1 MRPLLHH
8 TKVNKMTQPYIPPPK
23 EIDDIPVKATP
34 KYIPLKD
41 HDTPVKVLFTGYLC
55 TVAVGY
61 LFALIQILFTHGMAD
76 GKFGLSVDDIVYSYY
91 GNRSGTVLE
100 TKLNGS
106 MKDNATEQER
116 FEIIQWV
123 RDGADKDDYID
134 NGIKKIVENKCVMCH
149 NKDAGG
155 LPDFTKFD
163 TLKTLSAQD
172 EGATFASLTRIS
184 HIHLFGISFIFM
196 FVGII
201 FSFAETTKTKYK
213 CIAIGMPYVFLI
225 ADILSWW
232 LTKIHPMFA
241 MLVIFAGMGMGLSFV
256 YMWIVS
262 LLEMWLYKPVF
273 VSGLGMHYLQWRD
286 NLKSEKSKQHI
297 DLIVELCAKSGRF
310 VCTQVTTTALPWL
323 KTLWDSLQNKMRK

>member
-1 MRPLLHH
+1 M
-8 TKVNKMTQPYIPPPK
+8 QPYVPPPE
-23 EIDDIPVKATP
+23 EIDDIPVQKP
-34 KYIPLKD
+34 KYLALKD
-41 HDTPVKVLFTGYLC
+41 HDTPIKVLFTGYLC

-116 FEIIQWV
+116 FDIIQWV

-134 NGIKKIVENKCVMCH
+134 NGIQKIVENKCVMCH

-155 LPDFTKFD
+155 LPDLSKFENV
-163 TLKTLSAQD
+163 KALSAQD

-201 FSFAETTKTKYK
+201 FSFSETAKTKMK
-213 CIAIGMPYVFLI
+213 CVAIGMPYVFLI

-241 MLVIFAGMGMGLSFV
+241 MLVIIAGMGMGMSFV
-256 YMWIVS
+256 YMWTVS

-286 NLKSEKSKQHI
+286 NVKSETIGKIADFLFNIFKSCSKFIQ
-297 DLIVELCAKSGRF
+297 
-310 VCTQVTTTALPWL
+310 TQFLTTALPLL
-323 KTLWDSLQNKMRK
+323 KSLLDKLFEKIRQRLQK

>member
-1 MRPLLHH
+1 MA
-8 TKVNKMTQPYIPPPK
+8 N
-23 EIDDIPVKATP
+23 

-41 HDTPVKVLFTGYLC
+41 HDTPIKVLFTGYLC
-55 TVAVGY
+55 TVGIGY

-106 MKDNATEQER
+106 MKDNASEQER
-116 FEIIQWV
+116 FDIIQWV

-134 NGIKKIVENKCVMCH
+134 NGVQKIIEAKCVMCH

-155 LPDFTKFD
+155 LPDFTKFE
-163 TLKTLSAQD
+163 TLKSLAAQD
-172 EGATFASLTRIS
+172 EGATFASLTRVS

-201 FSFAETTKTKYK
+201 FSFAETATLKMK
-213 CIAIGMPYVFLI
+213 CIAIGMPYAFLI

-241 MLVIFAGMGMGLSFV
+241 WLVILAGTGMGASFM
-256 YMWIVS
+256 YMWAIS
-262 LLEMWLYKPVF
+262 LLEMWLFKPIF
-273 VSGLGMHYLQWRD
+273 VSGLGMHYLQWKD
-286 NLKSEKSKQHI
+286 NFNQANSSKNRERLLKLLAILEKMFNYLKPIAQNIFKSIK
-297 DLIVELCAKSGRF
+297 DLIQSQIDKI
-310 VCTQVTTTALPWL
+310 L
-323 KTLWDSLQNKMRK
+323 KK